1 MMQVKCGNPTA
12 ISSSSERSRLG
23 LRTLTLLALAAVLA
37 CGDDPMEPVLSEPGF
52 VVRVSIPGLTDT
64 TFQGDS
70 LYWRFISGPD
80 PVLGRRRELIL
91 RLLVLDPPSP
101 LESPL
106 VLEAR
111 WHHVA
116 NPLPDQRSYDLSF
129 ENAEGVFLQAN
140 SNLGTWGA
148 SSGRITLSEV
158 TDSSLRGD
166 MIVTLTQIYPPE
178 KYLPDVRLRATFWAP
193 HATDGAVDASSQR
206 SMHEWI
212 RR

>member
-1 MMQVKCGNPTA
+1 MDWACAPHSTGA
-12 ISSSSERSRLG
+12 CRG
-23 LRTLTLLALAAVLA
+23 ACLR
-37 CGDDPMEPVLSEPGF
+37 DDPMEPVLSEPGF

-80 PVLGRRRELIL
+80 PVLGRRRQLNL
-91 RLLVLDPPSP
+91 KLLVLDPPSP

-106 VLEAR
+106 VLDAQ
-111 WHHVA
+111 WNHVA
-116 NPLPDQRSYDLSF
+116 TPLPDQRSYDLSF
-129 ENAEGVFLQAN
+129 ENVEGVFLQAN

-166 MIVTLTQIYPPE
+166 MIVTDLCGELRIGPR
-178 KYLPDVRLRATFWAP
+178 VRPR
-193 HATDGAVDASSQR
+193 G
-206 SMHEWI
+206 
-212 RR
+212 